1 METSEEGCRVDEGTE
16 ERGGR
21 GEAERRRGTHTA
33 TGETW
38 WLWGKESD
46 GVVRPLPCPE
56 PHSGVGGGGHGG
68 NHLDPKKQ
76 W

>member
-16 ERGGR
+16 RSEA
-21 GEAERRRGTHTA
+21 AERRRKTHTA

-46 GVVRPLPCPE
+46 AVVRPLPCPE
-56 PHSGVGGGGHGG
+56 PHVGGGGHGG
-68 NHLDPKKQ
+68 NHLDPKKPR
-76 W
+76 